1 MGNTNTLPVISQTKS
16 LVQLATGD
24 KEGARATQEKFFHEC
39 PIIAQATSAVEYAID
54 RDADRALETNK
65 RSVKVI
71 SNFTD
76 GIPVVGHVKGGIHA
90 LAGDSEG
97 AKAAVKSAN
106 RSVGV
111 VGGGAVGFLAGGFP
125 GAIAGGI
132 AGGAAMDGLQTG
144 ISSAYHKEFRPAGS
158 IAAVSQAINN
168 PSGATV
174 FDAVAVPVFDGVAG
188 YGAGQL
194 TSQIQAASDVGHVGH
209 GEGHGPDVADP
220 SNVGGG
226 PSIRSPCKVEIEKS
240 IATSVQSH
248 SDRMTS
254 AQLASDG
261 VIQSEA
267 AAIAA
272 EAGEAAAADAA
283 ASAAQQQQAG
293 GGAAGAATGV
303 DPSSGGHKLQQIGDA
318 LVTKKTDI
326 IKSAVDPRGGSVEM
340 NKSASKFG
348 LDALK
353 SIPKSAK
360 WNTVQTVSATQLQQ
374 LLEALK
380 TVDKI
385 LATTKDLTTM
395 GAGRQIDVL
404 APGLSFP
411 LKTILNEIIQFVGTN
426 VPRREE
432 ILERTAKLASRIRDL
447 TTRSTPEPAPEN
459 GRRAQLRCVHWNM
472 SEVSADLIEHLGLVW
487 YLVLDSPDV
496 LLLNHVTASE
506 HLMNALTNVLGYRF
520 LMIEQFENG
529 ALILTQS
536 SSSKFPSA
544 SIIEDDPDASD
555 ADGRATSGS
564 ALLFRPRNGIACIG
578 AGSKGGD
585 GMGYELVWID
595 VQQQEPV
602 GENEVSL
609 GPVCRLLNVQC
620 DGGDKVGDVAE
631 SIKKLSDEFAT
642 VICTTVSRPTRQAL
656 MDECQLAKCSSDT
669 DSYDAILTPSSGRQH
684 VICHRSPPSSSTED
698 DAGDNSAAGAAA
710 ARISLSRAQP
720 FTVGEEINREGL
732 IGCSDEQCYYGCS
745 L

>member
-39 PIIAQATSAVEYAID
+39 PIVAQATSAVEYAID
-54 RDADRALETNK
+54 RDVERMKETNK

-90 LAGDSEG
+90 LAGDTDG
-97 AKAAVKSAN
+97 AKQAVKSAN

-158 IAAVSQAINN
+158 IAAVKQAIDN
-168 PSGATV
+168 PSGGAV

-194 TSQIQAASDVGHVGH
+194 TAQIQAGGVLADIGHADVGH
-209 GEGHGPDVADP
+209 ADANP
-220 SNVGGG
+220 TDLGG
-226 PSIRSPCKVEIEKS
+226 PQIRSPCKVTLESQTESHKSVIES
-240 IATSVQSH
+240 
-248 SDRMTS
+248 RMTS

-272 EAGEAAAADAA
+272 EASEAVAAEAA
-283 ASAAQQQQAG
+283 AAQQQQTAA
-293 GGAAGAATGV
+293 AAGAAAVEPG
-303 DPSSGGHKLQQIGDA
+303 SGNQLQQIGDA
-318 LVTKKTDI
+318 IVTKKTDI
-326 IKSAVDPRGGSVEM
+326 VKAAVDPRGGSVDVP
-340 NKSASKFG
+340 KSASKFG

-360 WNTVQTVSATQLQQ
+360 WNTVQTVSATQIQQ
-374 LLEALK
+374 LLDALK

-385 LATTKDLTTM
+385 LATTKDLTTI
-395 GAGRQIDVL
+395 ATGRQIDVL

-411 LKTILNEIIQFVGTN
+411 LKTILSEIIRFVGTN

-432 ILERTAKLASRIRDL
+432 ILERTAQLASRIRDM
-447 TTRSTPEPAPEN
+447 TTRSTPEPVAAN
-459 GRRAQLRCVHWNM
+459 GRGAQLRCVHWNM
-472 SEVSADLIEHLGLVW
+472 SEVSADLIDHIGLVW

-520 LMIEQFENG
+520 L
-529 ALILTQS
+529 LVQS
-536 SSSKFPSA
+536 ISDVRISKRNVNCSKFPSA
-544 SIIEDDPDASD
+544 SVIEDEDDEAE
-555 ADGRATSGS
+555 GRVTSGS
-564 ALLFRPRNGIACIG
+564 ALLFRPREGIACVG
-578 AGSKGGD
+578 AGSLGGD
-585 GMGYELVWID
+585 GAGHELVWID
-595 VQQQEPV
+595 VQQQDPV
-602 GENEVSL
+602 GDDQVTL
-609 GPVCRLLNVQC
+609 GPICRLLNVQC
-620 DGGDKVGDVAE
+620 DGGDNINEVAS
-631 SIKKLSDEFAT
+631 SIKKLSGECTT
-642 VICTTVSRPTRQAL
+642 VICATVPRPTRQAL
-656 MDECQLAKCSSDT
+656 MEECGLVKCSSDS
-669 DSYDAILTPSSGRQH
+669 DSYDAILTPSAGRQH
-684 VICHRSPPSSSTED
+684 VICHRSPPPHPSSSSSE
-698 DAGDNSAAGAAA
+698 SAAA
-710 ARISLSRAQP
+710 AMISLSRAQP
-720 FTVGEEINREGL
+720 FTVGEEINREGA
-732 IGCSDEQCYYGCS
+732 IGCEDKHCYYGCS